1 MKTYKSPDDVFV
13 TQREREGERGEGEG
27 GVGEREAG
35 RRRESKSS
43 LTAVIVN
50 LNFLLV

>member
-13 TQREREGERGEGEG
+13 TQREREREREEREV

-35 RRRESKSS
+35 RRRE
-43 LTAVIVN
+43 
-50 LNFLLV
+50 

>member
-13 TQREREGERGEGEG
+13 TQREREREREEKEV

-43 LTAVIVN
+43 LTAGVVN